1 MRSTVLVMLF
11 ALGFAVTQA
20 PVAGAQTAAT
30 HPDSVV
36 ATADSAAAQ
45 AAPPPAEVVA
55 AAPEPPNERIYY
67 GGTLSASFSGTTS
80 VGFYPWVAYKLTPK
94 LSAGVKV
101 GYQWVDYG
109 SESTH
114 SYGGSVLARFM
125 TQRNL
130 YLQGE
135 YQMINYEVF
144 SAFTSEREWVPFL
157 LLGGGVFK
165 QIAPRTAVYAEV
177 LFDVIQ
183 DERSPYNDWEPI
195 INVGVGVGF

>member
-1 MRSTVLVMLF
+1 MN
-11 ALGFAVTQA
+11 A
-20 PVAGAQTAAT
+20 P
-30 HPDSVV
+30 
-36 ATADSAAAQ
+36 ATAHSMQ
-45 AAPPPAEVVA
+45 RYYAPRASEY
-55 AAPEPPNERIYY
+55 ERIYY

-94 LSAGVKV
+94 LSAGVKL

-135 YQMINYEVF
+135 YQMVNYEVF
-144 SAFTSEREWVPFL
+144 SAFSSEREWVPFL

-177 LFDVIQ
+177 LFDVLQ
-183 DERSPYNDWEPI
+183 DDRSPYNDWEPI